1 MLKNISVIFILV
13 FLFSSQMFA
22 QDDSYQL
29 GSNNSGYRP
38 TGGYYDYSDAKTVNF
53 TVSVWG
59 YVKYPG
65 RYLVPIST
73 TVADLLSYAGGP
85 NTEAE
90 LDDLRIY
97 RKSEKK
103 EDNLIKFTYDDLLW
117 SKDIEF
123 SKRFVPELQ
132 ANDILMVP
140 GSPKYYFRDWASIIL
155 TFISAASSLVILILN
170 LTKD

>member
-1 MLKNISVIFILV
+1 MLRKVSLLFFFVFIFASQIS
-13 FLFSSQMFA
+13 A

-29 GSNNSGYRP
+29 GSTNLGSRP
-38 TGGYYDYSDAKTVNF
+38 QGGFFDYSDPKTVNF

-73 TVADLLSYAGGP
+73 SVSDLLSYAGGP
-85 NTEAE
+85 NTDAE
-90 LDDLRIY
+90 LDDLRIF
-97 RKSEKK
+97 RKGDDKG
-103 EDNLIKFTYDDLLW
+103 DNLIKFTYEDLLW
-117 SKDIEF
+117 KDNIEF
-123 SKRFVPELQ
+123 SKRFVPDLQ

-140 GSPKYYFRDWASIIL
+140 GTQRYFFRDWLSIFL
-155 TFISAASSLVILILN
+155 SFLSAISTVVILILN

>member
-1 MLKNISVIFILV
+1 MLKKISVIFFFIL
-13 FLFSSQMFA
+13 LASNINA

-29 GSNNSGYRP
+29 GSYSTYRSQ
-38 TGGYYDYSDAKTVNF
+38 GGFYDYSDPKSVNF

-59 YVKYPG
+59 YVRFPG

-73 TVADLLSYAGGP
+73 TVSDLLSYAGGP
-85 NTEAE
+85 NADAQ

-97 RKSEKK
+97 RKGNNSD
-103 EDNLIKFTYDDLLW
+103 DNLIKFTYNDLLW
-117 SKDIEF
+117 EDNIEF
-123 SKRFVPELQ
+123 QKRYVPDLQ

-140 GSPKYYFRDWASIIL
+140 GTQRYFFRDYLSIFL
-155 TFISAASSLVILILN
+155 SFLSAISTVVILILN